1 MKQSLEEVN
10 TQLILANSIFE
21 KQSALW
27 DKKIGS
33 EVQFLQAKNTKES
46 LEQRVNTMKEQL
58 KLARIVSPISG
69 TVESVPLR
77 VGQMA
82 SPGSPTSTIRVINM
96 SVAKISA
103 EVAETYA
110 GSIKDGNEAIAS
122 FPDVGKEIE
131 TKLNFTSRYID
142 PTNRTFKVEC
152 KISSKDLELRANM
165 IAYIKIKDYT
175 NEKAFCLPV
184 NYVQNNQEG
193 KYVCIAKQNGN
204 EWIAE
209 RRMIK
214 TGMDYNG
221 VIEVLEG
228 ISAGENIITSGFQ
241 NLNGGEKVVF

>member
-1 MKQSLEEVN
+1 
-10 TQLILANSIFE
+10 
-21 KQSALW
+21 
-27 DKKIGS
+27 
-33 EVQFLQAKNTKES
+33 
-46 LEQRVNTMKEQL
+46 
-58 KLARIVSPISG
+58 
-69 TVESVPLR
+69 
-77 VGQMA
+77 
-82 SPGSPTSTIRVINM
+82 M

-110 GSIKDGNEAIAS
+110 ASIKDGNEAIAS

-152 KISSKDLELRANM
+152 KVSSKEVELRANM
-165 IAYIKIKDYT
+165 IAYIKIKDYS
-175 NEKAFCLPV
+175 NENAFCLPV

-193 KYVCIAKQNGN
+193 KFVCIAKQNGN

-221 VIEVLEG
+221 IIEVLEG
-228 ISAGENIITSGFQ
+228 ISAGENIITAGFQ